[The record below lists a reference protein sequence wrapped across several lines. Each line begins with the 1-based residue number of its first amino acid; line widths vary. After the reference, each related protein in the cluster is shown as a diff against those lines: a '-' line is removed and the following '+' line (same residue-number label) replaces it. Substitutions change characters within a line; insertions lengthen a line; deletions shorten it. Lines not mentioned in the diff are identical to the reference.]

1 MIMPFWPP
9 IPHSPM
15 PSIKEDIT
23 KASDWLAAAL
33 RSSGYNVDYS
43 VQSLQEID
51 RFYDEHT
58 VNCAPRPNGLFSTDL
73 DSRLFAVGS
82 YVGEV
87 IRRVKGGEWN
97 GDDSDPQVKLHVE
110 LRLKDGT
117 LCWPTQ
123 RALNRLRNG
132 REDGIVAFAQGLGVS
147 MGSSSKPAG
156 KGFFKLLFGK

>member
-1 MIMPFWPP
+1 MPN
-9 IPHSPM
+9 
-15 PSIKEDIT
+15 IKEDIS
-23 KASDWLAAAL
+23 KASDWIAAAL
-33 RSSGYNVDYS
+33 RSSGYNVDFS

-58 VNCAPRPNGLFSTDL
+58 VNGAPRPNGLFATDL
-73 DSRLFAVGS
+73 GSRIFAVGS

-87 IRRVKGGEWN
+87 IRRAKGGEWN
-97 GDDSDPQVKLHVE
+97 GDDSDPQVELHVE

-123 RALNRLRNG
+123 RAMNRLRNG

-147 MGSSSKPAG
+147 TAASSKKAG
-156 KGFFKLLFGK
+156 KGFFTRLFGR

>member
-1 MIMPFWPP
+1 
-9 IPHSPM
+9 M
-15 PSIKEDIT
+15 PSINEDIT
-23 KASDWLAAAL
+23 KASDWIAAAL
-33 RSSGYNVDYS
+33 RSSGYNIDFS

-58 VNCAPRPNGLFSTDL
+58 VNGAPRPNGLFAADL
-73 DSRLFAVGS
+73 GSRIFAVGS

-123 RALNRLRNG
+123 RAMNRLRNG

-147 MGSSSKPAG
+147 VEESSKNAG
-156 KGFFKLLFGK
+156 KGFFQRLFGK